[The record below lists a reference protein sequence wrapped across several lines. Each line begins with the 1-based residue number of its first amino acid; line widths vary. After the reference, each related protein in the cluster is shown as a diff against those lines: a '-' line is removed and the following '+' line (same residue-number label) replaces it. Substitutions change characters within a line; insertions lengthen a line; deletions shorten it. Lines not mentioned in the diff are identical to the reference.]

1 MLLMKILDIDSRFL
15 KIASHE
21 AFMDELDKHIEGKLA
36 SLDDM
41 LGLPYD
47 KHHIE
52 QLIHSVEMQKMKCLK
67 GEISAKRLYRNIDHA
82 LSLFK
87 TNHPSFDFQKD
98 PVIVA
103 YYS

>member
-1 MLLMKILDIDSRFL
+1 
-15 KIASHE
+15 
-21 AFMDELDKHIEGKLA
+21 
-36 SLDDM
+36 M

-67 GEISAKRLYRNIDHA
+67 GEISAIRLYRDIDHA

-87 TNHPSFDFQKD
+87 TKHPSFDFQKD

>member
-1 MLLMKILDIDSRFL
+1 
-15 KIASHE
+15 
-21 AFMDELDKHIEGKLA
+21 
-36 SLDDM
+36 
-41 LGLPYD
+41 
-47 KHHIE
+47 
-52 QLIHSVEMQKMKCLK
+52 MQKMKCLK

-87 TNHPSFDFQKD
+87 TKHPSFDFQKD